1 MPNASHLTQ
10 YEGQKMQLTI
20 TIDIPEAQAQERQ
33 SDTTKAPRYQFAEIP
48 NNAEGWAFVEG
59 LKKYLNRD
67 RYQVLVKGQHI
78 TEQAKGRYRYGQ
90 PIKASTHLRVYIN
103 ERGDK

>member
-1 MPNASHLTQ
+1 
-10 YEGQKMQLTI
+10 MQLTI
-20 TIDIPEAQAQERQ
+20 TIEIPEPPRPERQ
-33 SDTTKAPRYQFAEIP
+33 PETNKAPRYQFAEIP

-67 RYQVLVKGQHI
+67 RYCVVVKGQHI
-78 TEQAKGRYRYGQ
+78 TEQAKGRYRFGQ

-103 ERGDK
+103 EKGQ